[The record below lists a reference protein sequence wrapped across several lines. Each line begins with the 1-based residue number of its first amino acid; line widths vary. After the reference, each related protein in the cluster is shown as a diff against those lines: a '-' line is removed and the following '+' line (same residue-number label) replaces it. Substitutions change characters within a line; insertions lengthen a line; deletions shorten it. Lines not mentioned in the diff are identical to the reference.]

1 MQQIIPISHYLTQD
15 TDYRSNTFLSPH
27 FESLHSYHERFQLC
41 DSKNMVQTLTFQGLV
56 ET

>member
-27 FESLHSYHERFQLC
+27 FESLQLPRAISAVC